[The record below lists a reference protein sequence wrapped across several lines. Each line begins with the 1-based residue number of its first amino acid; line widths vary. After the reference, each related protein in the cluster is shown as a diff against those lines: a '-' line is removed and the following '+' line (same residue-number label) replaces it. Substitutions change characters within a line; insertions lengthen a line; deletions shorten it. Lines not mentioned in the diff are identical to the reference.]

1 MALSCLATVIPYE
14 LNSHFQNP
22 HSQEQLCIYFILQSS
37 FLLGM
42 ISQASCSASEKLF

>member
-22 HSQEQLCIYFILQSS
+22 YSQEQLCFYLILQSS

-42 ISQASCSASEKLF
+42 ISQASCLASEKFF